1 MVYPICVNDL
11 IKHYIHKYT
20 YIYIHTSQY
29 IFNISIG
36 IAQKVLLSIHAV
48 RTSINTYTQI
58 FNGMIRKDH
67 Y

>member
-1 MVYPICVNDL
+1 MLYPICVNDL

-36 IAQKVLLSIHAV
+36 IAQKVLLSIHALA
-48 RTSINTYTQI
+48 
-58 FNGMIRKDH
+58 
-67 Y
+67 